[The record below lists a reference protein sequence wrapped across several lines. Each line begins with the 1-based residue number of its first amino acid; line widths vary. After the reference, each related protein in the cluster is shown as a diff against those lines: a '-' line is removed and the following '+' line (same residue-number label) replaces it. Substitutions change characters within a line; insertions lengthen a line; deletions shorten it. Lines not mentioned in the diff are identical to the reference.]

1 MAANTQQFGS
11 REDYSRES
19 NTRRI
24 NEVSTH
30 STSLEQQLQETNQQ
44 VAALTDLC
52 NADFSSVPKICGI
65 CKQGHYTDKCPSLE
79 HTAQE
84 VNVVGMHG
92 AYQRKLE
99 PYWRAEQPSQ
109 QYENQGNYQGRPMN
123 YQRPNFQQSSQ
134 VVEMQQLREAMEMM
148 RKQISQLASDMS
160 ELKTQ
165 GQQRIPSQPKSA
177 SLLHFELEVRKSQ
190 QPVTTRPSA
199 CLRTAMTA
207 PASTFVVCF
216 EWQS

>member
-11 REDYSRES
+11 QEDYSREG

-44 VAALTDLC
+44 VVALTDLF
-52 NADFSSVPKICGI
+52 NANFSSVPKICGI

-79 HTAQE
+79 DTAQE
-84 VNVVGMHG
+84 VNAVGMQG
-92 AYQRKLE
+92 AYQRKPE
-99 PYWRAEQPSQ
+99 PYWKAEQPSQ
-109 QYENQGNYQGRPMN
+109 QYGNQGNYQGRPMN

-134 VVEMQQLREAMEMM
+134 AVEMQQIREAMEMM

-160 ELKTQ
+160 
-165 GQQRIPSQPKSA
+165 
-177 SLLHFELEVRKSQ
+177 
-190 QPVTTRPSA
+190 
-199 CLRTAMTA
+199 
-207 PASTFVVCF
+207 
-216 EWQS
+216 

>member
-11 REDYSRES
+11 PEDYSREG

-44 VAALTDLC
+44 VVALTDLF
-52 NADFSSVPKICGI
+52 NANFSSVPKTYGI

-84 VNVVGMHG
+84 VNVVGMQG
-92 AYQRKLE
+92 AYQRKPE

-109 QYENQGNYQGRPMN
+109 QYGNQVIEMKKIVVRTVP
-123 YQRPNFQQSSQ
+123 QQNLSRDLSR
-134 VVEMQQLREAMEMM
+134 LDC
-148 RKQISQLASDMS
+148 LHN
-160 ELKTQ
+160 LKHLF
-165 GQQRIPSQPKSA
+165 G
-177 SLLHFELEVRKSQ
+177 
-190 QPVTTRPSA
+190 
-199 CLRTAMTA
+199 
-207 PASTFVVCF
+207 
-216 EWQS
+216 

>member
-11 REDYSRES
+11 REDYSREG

-44 VAALTDLC
+44 VAALTDLF
-52 NADFSSVPKICGI
+52 NANFSSVPKVCGI
-65 CKQGHYTDKCPSLE
+65 CKQGHYTNKCPSLE

-84 VNVVGMHG
+84 VNAVGMQG
-92 AYQRKLE
+92 AYQRKPE

-109 QYENQGNYQGRPMN
+109 QYGNQGNYQGRPMN
-123 YQRPNFQQSSQ
+123 YQRPKFQQSSQ
-134 VVEMQQLREAMEMM
+134 AIEMQQLREAMEMM

-160 ELKTQ
+160 ELKTE
-165 GQQRIPSQPKSA
+165 GQQRIPSQPK
-177 SLLHFELEVRKSQ
+177 
-190 QPVTTRPSA
+190 
-199 CLRTAMTA
+199 A
-207 PASTFVVCF
+207 PPKENVARD
-216 EWQS
+216 